1 MLHID
6 QLTLL
11 HHQWND
17 FTHRLKQLIHSLS
30 QYERVHFDYVHSSL
44 SDTKQ
49 NLDESQEQF
58 TRKETFPFELL
69 TIEKIKYVQIHKSIE
84 DIQLNVKT
92 NENIIEKANKRLDA
106 VQTNNTK
113 YINNVYIK
121 WRILTKF
128 YHVHCSP

>member
-17 FTHRLKQLIHSLS
+17 FSHRLKQLIRSSS

-44 SDTKQ
+44 SDTEQ
-49 NLDESQEQF
+49 NVDESQEQF
-58 TRKETFPFELL
+58 TRKETFLSELL
-69 TIEKIKYVQIHKSIE
+69 TIEKIKHVRIHKSIE

-92 NENIIEKANKRLDA
+92 NENIIEKANKRLDG
-106 VQTNNTK
+106 TRNML
-113 YINNVYIK
+113 
-121 WRILTKF
+121 RF
-128 YHVHCSP
+128 YFLFLNIFYSCSSGHE